1 MKSSLA
7 DVTPDFVHPQ
17 TQKSLETM
25 AKEIRGQE
33 DYTSF
38 FSTFQEEDYLGI
50 LYNNRENASSGKPS
64 YLLKDGNAE
73 ISISMCNGSLL
84 PIEIFLGRD
93 TSELEAPGQNGA
105 NLSGLANS
113 LSEVCLGNGFSA
125 SSDHFGDAGHQLSG
139 NSRRG
144 KISLSNKCLS
154 VRVAPVA
161 LR

>member
-1 MKSSLA
+1 MQMKISLA

-25 AKEIRGQE
+25 AKEISGQE
-33 DYTSF
+33 DLTSF
-38 FSTFQEEDYLGI
+38 FSTVQEEDYLGK
-50 LYNNRENASSGKPS
+50 LYKYRENASSGKPR

-73 ISISMCNGSLL
+73 ISTSMCNGSLL
-84 PIEIFLGRD
+84 TTEIFLGRD
-93 TSELEAPGQNGA
+93 TSELEASGQNGA

-113 LSEVCLGNGFSA
+113 FSVLCLGT

>member
-1 MKSSLA
+1 M
-7 DVTPDFVHPQ
+7 
-17 TQKSLETM
+17 
-25 AKEIRGQE
+25 
-33 DYTSF
+33 
-38 FSTFQEEDYLGI
+38 GI

-73 ISISMCNGSLL
+73 ISTSMCNGSLL

-125 SSDHFGDAGHQLSG
+125 SSDHFGDAGHQ
-139 NSRRG
+139 
-144 KISLSNKCLS
+144 
-154 VRVAPVA
+154 
-161 LR
+161 